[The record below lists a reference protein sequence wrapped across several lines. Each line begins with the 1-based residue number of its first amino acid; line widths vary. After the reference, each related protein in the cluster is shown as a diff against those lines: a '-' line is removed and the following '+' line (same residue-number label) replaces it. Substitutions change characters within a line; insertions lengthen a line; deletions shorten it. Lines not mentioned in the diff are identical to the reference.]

1 MTEAEVQ
8 QWVEANPGRVNDRDC
23 RGQTTLYA
31 AAASLKSAALV
42 LWLTGEYGAEVDA
55 TSIARPLF
63 ADSFDSLTALHGAD
77 PFDILITLLDCGA
90 NPTLLDGLG
99 QSLLIKH
106 AGSGNIQSVV
116 RLLQDPRVRAT
127 INRRGLWGQTALHCA
142 CQVLTDYNRDCIVH
156 LLLRA
161 GANPFLTEKNGKTP
175 VACLRMLPSNH
186 ATISLAALLA
196 QAPNA
201 EKASLLVK
209 ARRLVIA
216 ATSSVVMPSYLR
228 ERVLRGK
235 PLPRAILAPVLI
247 GYNGDELHNK
257 LGIML
262 IHLFGV

>member
-1 MTEAEVQ
+1 
-8 QWVEANPGRVNDRDC
+8 
-23 RGQTTLYA
+23 
-31 AAASLKSAALV
+31 
-42 LWLTGEYGAEVDA
+42 
-55 TSIARPLF
+55 
-63 ADSFDSLTALHGAD
+63 
-77 PFDILITLLDCGA
+77 
-90 NPTLLDGLG
+90 
-99 QSLLIKH
+99 
-106 AGSGNIQSVV
+106 
-116 RLLQDPRVRAT
+116 
-127 INRRGLWGQTALHCA
+127 
-142 CQVLTDYNRDCIVH
+142 
-156 LLLRA
+156 
-161 GANPFLTEKNGKTP
+161 
-175 VACLRMLPSNH
+175 MLPSNH

-201 EKASLLVK
+201 EKASLLAK